1 MKRFD
6 QINVIP
12 FIDIM
17 LVLLAIV
24 LTTATFISKG
34 LIPMELP
41 KTSDALA
48 AVETTPR
55 EISVLK
61 DGSLFLDN
69 EAVTLERLSDKL
81 QGSAKDIP
89 ITLRVDARAPFQ
101 AFIAVINRLKSA
113 QFSQVAIIAEPSR

>member
-24 LTTATFISKG
+24 LTTATFIAKG
-34 LIPMELP
+34 MIPMELP
-41 KTSDALA
+41 KTSDELA
-48 AVETTPR
+48 AAETTPH

-69 EAVTLERLSDKL
+69 EAVTLERLSDSL
-81 QGSAKDIP
+81 QGSAKDTP
-89 ITLRVDARAPFQ
+89 ITLRVDAQAPFQ
-101 AFIAVINRLKSA
+101 AFIVVINRLKRDR
-113 QFSQVAIIAEPSR
+113 FSQVAIVAEPSG